1 MVGCKDLG
9 FSGFIVGGRAFVLA
23 AGLAATLA
31 ATLAAVALLV
41 VVMSEADQVSTATVG
56 ASER

>member
-9 FSGFIVGGRAFVLA
+9 FSSFIVGGRAFVLA
-23 AGLAATLA
+23 AGLA